1 LAPEWLCGKVKN
13 MNIASPLTALFQV
26 LVIDLSLAADNAVVI
41 GMAAAGLSLAQRRR
55 AIWLGLLAATALRIG
70 LAFFAVRLLH
80 IAGLTFA
87 GGVLLLWVAWKMA
100 RDLRRAPS
108 VRPARSEERK
118 NAGKKLSTAIV
129 KILLADLGMSLDN
142 ILAVAGA
149 ARDHYVV
156 LAFGLVLSVGLTGL
170 AATATAKILHRFP
183 WIGWLG
189 VAVVV
194 YVAVDMIAVGS
205 KIFLS

>member
-1 LAPEWLCGKVKN
+1 